1 MSQPIFQPELLHVIE
16 RGQTYGPYPY
26 AEVLAMVRNGQA
38 TRFAMVAMPGGSP
51 YPITQLPG
59 AYSRRNWVVALVLS
73 ILLGELGID
82 RFYMGRFGLG
92 LLKLITV
99 GGLGIWWLID
109 IILVAS
115 RSMRDDQGLTL
126 A

>member
-1 MSQPIFQPELLHVIE
+1 M
-16 RGQTYGPYPY
+16 
-26 AEVLAMVRNGQA
+26 
-38 TRFAMVAMPGGSP
+38 
-51 YPITQLPG
+51 
-59 AYSRRNWVVALVLS
+59 LS
-73 ILLGELGID
+73 ILLGELGVD

-115 RSMRDDQGLTL
+115 RSMRDDHGLTL